1 MLLTGFPFGL
11 LGATNYEVILGVRS
25 GRTSISALDNDIVVP
40 VVVLKGNLSFN
51 ILLEESVS
59 VV

>member
-1 MLLTGFPFGL
+1 MLS
-11 LGATNYEVILGVRS
+11 VRS

-40 VVVLKGNLSFN
+40 FIALKGNLSFN
-51 ILLEESVS
+51 IVLEESVS